1 MITRSIWPVR
11 TIQMAPKKGSSP
23 FCRVEN
29 PQLLDS
35 NKRWYVLSS
44 KVCGERPPKYFSRNK
59 FPARFP
65 NDVVRVK
72 RSDLRTVQWWCPV
85 HVWRE
90 GFFRRRN
97 RGFVVWFDCD
107 ISPPYTR
114 FAIFQE
120 ETFEMALI
128 STFCLKN
135 KPMARS
141 PRGREFDPCCKGH
154 SKSPFGDATV
164 FVSCILTTCGWRYRL
179 FLTNSAKK
187 QRQKGRLLTFR

>member
-11 TIQMAPKKGSSP
+11 TIQMAPRKGSSS

-72 RSDLRTVQWWCPV
+72 RSDLRTVDGAPYMYDGKASSEDEIV
-85 HVWRE
+85 ASS
-90 GFFRRRN
+90 
-97 RGFVVWFDCD
+97 FDL
-107 ISPPYTR
+107 I
-114 FAIFQE
+114 AIFLRHTPDSQFSQE
-120 ETFEMALI
+120 ETFETALI
-128 STFCLKN
+128 SAFCLKN

-141 PRGREFDPCCKGH
+141 PTWP
-154 SKSPFGDATV
+154 
-164 FVSCILTTCGWRYRL
+164 
-179 FLTNSAKK
+179 
-187 QRQKGRLLTFR
+187 